1 MTESNGANVP
11 TNATT
16 RRLPRNAGPARHS
29 ARGFTMV
36 ELVVTVSL
44 AAILATLA
52 VPSFNGMIA
61 SQRARTFAA
70 DLYVTLAKARSE
82 ALTLNQNVT
91 LQANAGGWQNG
102 WQIRDANNNVLDN
115 HAAATGVTVTPTATV
130 TYRASGRLPTGAA
143 APVFVI
149 STTSGATV
157 NHQCVSVDLGGRPY
171 MTAAAAC

>member
-1 MTESNGANVP
+1 VP
-11 TNATT
+11 TNATK
-16 RRLPRNAGPARHS
+16 RASPRNTGPARRS
-29 ARGFTMV
+29 ARGFTMM
-36 ELVVTVSL
+36 ELIVTVSL
-44 AAILATLA
+44 AAILATIA

-61 SQRARTFAA
+61 TQRARAFAS

-102 WQIRDANNNVLDN
+102 WQILDANNNVLDN

-130 TYRASGRLPTGAA
+130 TYRASGRLPAGAV

-149 STTSGATV
+149 STSGATV

>member
-1 MTESNGANVP
+1 MP
-11 TNATT
+11 TKAT
-16 RRLPRNAGPARHS
+16 RRTLPRDANPARRR
-29 ARGFTMV
+29 ARGFTMT
-36 ELVVTVSL
+36 ELVVTVAL
-44 AAILATLA
+44 AAILATIA

-61 SQRARTFAA
+61 TQRARTFAA

-102 WQIRDANNNVLDN
+102 WQILDANNNVLDN
-115 HAAATGVTVTPTATV
+115 HAAATGVTITPTPSV

-143 APVFVI
+143 APVFLI